1 MKKINAKGCFVSV
14 RVRTVLRFL
23 KRSVW
28 REICEE
34 ENTLQN
40 TLELQ
45 CLVDDLDE
53 VDTGHGNKTKNILL
67 HIMFFFK

>member
-1 MKKINAKGCFVSV
+1 M
-14 RVRTVLRFL
+14 RTVLRFL

-67 HIMFFFK
+67 HIMFFLK

>member
-1 MKKINAKGCFVSV
+1 MKKINAKGYFVSV

-23 KRSVW
+23 KRIVW

-34 ENTLQN
+34 ENTLKN

-45 CLVDDLDE
+45 CLVDDLD
-53 VDTGHGNKTKNILL
+53 
-67 HIMFFFK
+67 

>member
-1 MKKINAKGCFVSV
+1 MKKINAKGYFVSV

-23 KRSVW
+23 KRTVW

-34 ENTLQN
+34 ENTLKN

-53 VDTGHGNKTKNILL
+53 VDTGHRNQKKNILL
-67 HIMFFFK
+67 HIMFFF